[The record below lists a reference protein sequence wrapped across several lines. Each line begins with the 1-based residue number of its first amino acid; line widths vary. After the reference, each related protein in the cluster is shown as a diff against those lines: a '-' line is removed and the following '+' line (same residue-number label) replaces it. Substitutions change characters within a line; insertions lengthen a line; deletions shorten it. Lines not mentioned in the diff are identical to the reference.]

1 MPIQRDPK
9 TSQQKPRNPNKIKTK
24 GLEIWANRAQTT
36 DADQIKEKSKG
47 LQYTPL

>member
-9 TSQQKPRNPNKIKTK
+9 TSKQKPRNPNKIKTK
-24 GLEIWANRAQTT
+24 GLWANKAQTT
-36 DADQIKEKSKG
+36 DGDQIKEKSKA